1 MSWDEDD
8 FEPPSVIPVALGV
21 NSKTTSTTKRF
32 EDEDKEETK
41 NESEENLESKEPAP
55 ASTST
60 KKKLKDKVK
69 EKETPK
75 PESTSS
81 DIQLDPETEKLR
93 QQQIISETELQNTQ
107 AMFTGLEL
115 NKDLVIDL
123 KNPKDEKDFEVLAEL
138 IATKVAIFEKSI
150 HYRHFLKTF
159 IKKAST
165 SLKTEDL
172 KELSSAITVLANEKI
187 QAEKTKKKKK
197 STSKK
202 SINVK
207 EDNDYDNFEDEYG
220 DFM

>member
-8 FEPPSVIPVALGV
+8 FEPPSVIPVVVGV
-21 NSKTTSTTKRF
+21 TSKTTATKRF
-32 EDEDKEETK
+32 EEEDKEETK
-41 NESEENLESKEPAP
+41 ESWENLDVKENAP
-55 ASTST
+55 STST
-60 KKKLKDKVK
+60 KKKLKEIVK
-69 EKETPK
+69 AKEAPK
-75 PESTSS
+75 PASTSS
-81 DIQLDPETEKLR
+81 DTPLDAETEKLR
-93 QQQIISETELQNTQ
+93 QQQIIEEAELQNTQ
-107 AMFTGLEL
+107 AMFTGLDL

-165 SLKTEDL
+165 SLKNEDL
-172 KELSSAITVLANEKI
+172 KELSTAITVLANEKL
-187 QAEKTKKKKK
+187 QAEKGSKKKKK
-197 STSKK
+197 TTSKK

-207 EDNDYDNFEDEYG
+207 EDNDYDNIDDEYG